1 MNEINLLPILDR
13 LDFFQSFSPLEKS
26 QLLSQDTMIKVFP
39 RNEFLIMEGTKSTNM
54 FILLKGKVRVTKGK
68 KFTVIAELDAGD
80 FFGDMSFLT
89 GRPRTT
95 NVMAIDEVIAIA
107 FDKPI
112 LNKLDPGIRE
122 KIKDKLIDRLVER
135 LETMNQLYI

>member
-1 MNEINLLPILDR
+1 MSEINLLPILDR
-13 LDFFQSFSPLEKS
+13 LDFFQSFSPVEKS
-26 QLLSQDTMIKVFP
+26 QLLSQDAMIKVFP
-39 RNEFLIMEGTKSTNM
+39 KNEFLIMEADKSSNM

-68 KFTVIAELDAGD
+68 KYTTIAELDAGD

-95 NVMAIDEVIAIA
+95 NVMAIDEVIAIT
-107 FDKPI
+107 FDKTI
-112 LNKLDPGIRE
+112 LNKLDQGIRE
-122 KIKDKLIDRLVER
+122 KIKDQLIERLVER